1 MDFAGWVTIENN
13 SGKKYEQTRVKLIAG
28 DVNTVRRFTFAVQMA
43 QSNAL
48 PMDRSAPVSEKTFG
62 DYHMYTIKRRVDIN

>member
-43 QSNAL
+43 
-48 PMDRSAPVSEKTFG
+48 
-62 DYHMYTIKRRVDIN
+62 